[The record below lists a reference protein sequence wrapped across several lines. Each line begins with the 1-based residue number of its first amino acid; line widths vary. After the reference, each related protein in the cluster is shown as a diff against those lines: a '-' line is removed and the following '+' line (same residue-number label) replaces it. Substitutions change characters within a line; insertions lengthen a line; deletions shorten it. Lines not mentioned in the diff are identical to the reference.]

1 MQNKNSTSITD
12 SFLVDFIDGQAPK
25 ITLSKKPIAYNTEDK
40 FFWRHMDYQNPEAK
54 KILTKHYGIS
64 SDVAEALCD
73 ISTRPRYFHHKK
85 GIVLILRGINYN
97 PNAAMEDMVSLR
109 VWVEQNKII
118 TLSHNSLKAVS
129 DLRELISSAEGLP
142 TSPMQLFL
150 LLAQNM
156 SDSINDT
163 IIDML
168 DETADVEEKILDADS
183 LSDLN
188 LRDKISNMRRDII
201 AIRRYAAPQREIF
214 IQLQND
220 KWDALTEEDREDIR
234 EIYNDITKAVEDLDY
249 CREQMSVFSEEMQS
263 KVSISMTRIMY
274 TISLV
279 TVIFTPLTM
288 LTGLLGMNVEGIPY
302 AEKPYAFA
310 TVCAVMLI
318 LCGML
323 VFLMKR
329 LKWL

>member
-1 MQNKNSTSITD
+1 
-12 SFLVDFIDGQAPK
+12 
-25 ITLSKKPIAYNTEDK
+25 
-40 FFWRHMDYQNPEAK
+40 
-54 KILTKHYGIS
+54 
-64 SDVAEALCD
+64 
-73 ISTRPRYFHHKK
+73 
-85 GIVLILRGINYN
+85 
-97 PNAAMEDMVSLR
+97 
-109 VWVEQNKII
+109 
-118 TLSHNSLKAVS
+118 
-129 DLRELISSAEGLP
+129 
-142 TSPMQLFL
+142 
-150 LLAQNM
+150 
-156 SDSINDT
+156 
-163 IIDML
+163 ML